1 MVKRITAL
9 LMALSMCLAL
19 VAPVAVAVTKPYI
32 DPSDRDGVW
41 DRSHSYVVTKTLRV
55 RSKPSNDGDIIDVLP
70 AGTQVVDLFKRTGSE
85 WLCIERENG
94 DIAYCGKQYTAE
106 NNTGCYEDVLIREDT
121 ATYYNHKGTH
131 KAGSVK
137 AASVV
142 KVTGSTINYN
152 GTALTPCMVGE
163 SWVFIPC
170 AKLCYTDA
178 AIIRKKAKRKAD
190 ILTAVKKGKKDGTIK
205 KGDTV
210 TVTGSV
216 GKHYQIA
223 KRSKKKLVF
232 RYVPKAAIS
241 R

>member
-1 MVKRITAL
+1 MIKRITAL
-9 LMALSMCLAL
+9 LLALSMCLAL
-19 VAPVAVAVTKPYI
+19 VAPVAVAVAKPYI

-41 DRSHSYVVTKTLRV
+41 DRSHSYVVTKALRV
-55 RSKPSNDGDIIDVLP
+55 RSNPSNSADIIDVLP
-70 AGTQVVDLFKRTGSE
+70 AGTQVVDLFKRSASD
-85 WLCIERENG
+85 WLCIEHG
-94 DIAYCGKQYTAE
+94 DGEIAYCGRQYTAE
-106 NNTGCYEDVLIREDT
+106 NNAGHYEDVLICEDT
-121 ATYYNHKGTH
+121 ATYYNSKGTH

-152 GTALTPCMVGE
+152 GTALTPCKVGK

-178 AIIRKKAKRKAD
+178 AIIRKQAKRKAD

-210 TVTGSV
+210 TITGSI

-223 KRSKKKLVF
+223 KRSKKKMVF
-232 RYVPKAAIS
+232 RYVPKAAIQ
-241 R
+241 